1 MMMHTNAVT
10 EGDISIVIDLDGEHL
25 NNNNNDHHKKKNFNN
40 QQHNILN
47 EEADM

>member
-25 NNNNNDHHKKKNFNN
+25 NNDHKKKNQIVNN
-40 QQHNILN
+40 
-47 EEADM
+47 